1 MTDKMLKFVKI
12 GQQTPP
18 KRVVETRKNDFIYEE
33 EIIGFKKSGIL
44 TKLDL
49 AFSRDQKEKVYV
61 QHKMLESSKKFFKW
75 LEDGAYIYVC
85 GDAKFMAKDVD
96 KAIHEIIQ
104 KEGHL
109 KPESAKE
116 YVNDLKRQKRYLRDV
131 Y

>member
-1 MTDKMLKFVKI
+1 
-12 GQQTPP
+12 
-18 KRVVETRKNDFIYEE
+18 
-33 EIIGFKKSGIL
+33 
-44 TKLDL
+44 
-49 AFSRDQKEKVYV
+49 
-61 QHKMLESSKKFFKW
+61 MLESSKKFFKW

-116 YVNDLKRQKRYLRDV
+116 YAE
-131 Y
+131 